1 MLITGELPQQV
12 CADCGVK
19 QRIQACSRPDI
30 VTAEINM
37 SITEFE

>member
-19 QRIQACSRPDI
+19 QCIQALRPDI

-37 SITEFE
+37 SITEFD